1 MVFSNLVRRGFRFHQ
16 ACFNKPLLIIQGK
29 KGIIACKYI
38 DIETANK
45 AGDSVSLFS
54 GVNSF
59 DEMLES
65 NVVECSENA
74 LLSGVKVGMKGEEV
88 LKYIK

>member
-1 MVFSNLVRRGFRFHQ
+1 MAVYTLFQVSIWHAFLPLV
-16 ACFNKPLLIIQGK
+16 
-29 KGIIACKYI
+29 
-38 DIETANK
+38 
-45 AGDSVSLFS
+45 SVSLFS

>member
-1 MVFSNLVRRGFRFHQ
+1 MVLINLVRRGFRFHQ
-16 ACFNKPLLIIQGK
+16 VCFKKPLLIIQGEN
-29 KGIIACKYI
+29 GIMACKYI

-59 DEMLES
+59 GEMLKS
-65 NVVECSENA
+65 NVVDCSENA
-74 LLSGVKVGMKGEEV
+74 LRSGIKVGMKGEEV
-88 LKYIK
+88 LKYIE